1 MDQKRSLEQN
11 IVSGKLFLVGFVVLF
26 VVIGGLLYLNP
37 EKGSVFDGKE
47 AQFQGV
53 TGAAVGD
60 PEICTNNVD
69 DNADFF
75 IDCNDYEE
83 CGKGVTCST
92 SGSTLKKCVWSH
104 INSPDSP
111 VQRGCC
117 QSTQCW
123 SNNPSGCYNYDNNLP
138 SSSPVVNCGST
149 NDWDYCGADPSFS
162 KHPGDFSD
170 GGKYQCVQEGGS
182 YKWKLVC
189 NQDTKYKSN
198 PLSSI
203 ANEICDGT
211 RWRQCVDD
219 LDLTPIYDPNVIIT
233 CVGYVAQAHEYN
245 CNNNIDDNNN
255 EKTDEADFDCQK
267 TSIDYYLNTY
277 RYEVTIKVGD
287 AYGTNLKT

>member
-1 MDQKRSLEQN
+1 MINLKTLRDNESSDNRQVQQFDNNFWQREM
-11 IVSGKLFLVGFVVLF
+11 
-26 VVIGGLLYLNP
+26 GGNSRRGNVMQ
-37 EKGSVFDGKE
+37 EKDSY
-47 AQFQGV
+47 
-53 TGAAVGD
+53 
-60 PEICTNNVD
+60 TNVHV
-69 DNADFF
+69 
-75 IDCNDYEE
+75 ER
-83 CGKGVTCST
+83 V
-92 SGSTLKKCVWSH
+92 
-104 INSPDSP
+104 
-111 VQRGCC
+111 
-117 QSTQCW
+117 
-123 SNNPSGCYNYDNNLP
+123 NYDNNLP
-138 SSSPVVNCGST
+138 SLSPVVNCGST